1 MRRIITTLIFSLCTV
16 FFALG
21 QTMTDAQVLQYAA
34 RQKKAGVSDTEIA
47 ANLLQR
53 GATMEQLQ
61 QLRQQYEQQKSKN
74 NSAVDNAINNVD
86 NRMRVNNGE
95 KGYVQKDYLDGLE
108 QQRYQQQSVRPLPSM
123 QQQSTQQQP
132 TQQQSTQQQVMPY
145 DDFDY
150 LLPEIDQVKKV
161 FGRDIFN
168 NKNLTFEPQMN
179 IATPQ
184 NYVLGPGDKLI
195 IDIYGASQESLSLE
209 VSPDGDIT
217 VPGCG
222 PIHVSGLTVSSA
234 QARIK
239 SRLGEYYSSSDIK
252 TTVGQTRTI
261 LVNVMGEVKT
271 PGTYTLSAFAT
282 VFHAIYMAGGINDLG
297 TLRNIKVFR
306 QGKLITV
313 VDIYEYILNGR
324 LAGNVRLQDNDV
336 IQVGPYDCIVDVA
349 GRVKRPMAY
358 EMRKNESLATLL
370 HYSGGFSSDA
380 YKESVRLFRKNG
392 RMRGVFNVE
401 EFDLSNFKVADGD
414 SVLVDSI
421 LDRYENMVEIKGAVF
436 RPGKYHLGE
445 KVNTVGSLVEAADG
459 VREEAFTK
467 HAVMRR
473 MKQNRTQEV
482 LSIDLEG
489 ILNGSIPDVAL
500 RNEDILF
507 IPTQAE
513 HLNLRTLTI
522 EGEVLFPG
530 TYEFADGMTIEDLVL
545 QAGGLTDAASTVKA
559 DVSRRIWNPE
569 ATESGMEISKTY
581 TFALKNNYVIDGDKS
596 FVLEPYDIVLIRKSP
611 VFLNPYKVTVE
622 GEIAFE
628 GSYTLEAKNQKLSDI
643 VKAAGGVMP
652 GAYVRGARLV
662 RKMTED
668 ERARWQAV
676 VKMARQNQNSKDSI
690 LIDQLEADSTYS
702 VGIHL
707 DEAIANPGG
716 EEDIELVDGDRLII
730 PRYNRTVRVSGDV
743 RSTNTVAYKEKKD
756 YKYYIDQAGG
766 FGDRAKKSKVYIV
779 YQNGTIAKAS
789 KAKIEPGCEV
799 IVPSKGPKNELS
811 VAQWVSIGSSIASLG
826 TMFATIAH
834 LVK

>member
-1 MRRIITTLIFSLCTV
+1 MRRKITTFIFSLCTV
-16 FFALG
+16 LFAYG
-21 QTMTDAQVLQYAA
+21 QTLTDAQVLQYAV
-34 RQKKAGVSDTEIA
+34 RQKRAGVSETEIA

-53 GATMEQLQ
+53 GATMAQLQ
-61 QLRQQYEQQKSKN
+61 QLRQQYSQQINKSGIN
-74 NSAVDNAINNVD
+74 TSAVDNALNKVD

-95 KGYVQKDYLDGLE
+95 KGQVQKSPEY
-108 QQRYQQQSVRPLPSM
+108 YQQPDTRPQPTL
-123 QQQSTQQQP
+123 QQQP
-132 TQQQSTQQQVMPY
+132 TQQQSDQQESMTY
-145 DDFDY
+145 DDYDY
-150 LLPEIDQVKKV
+150 LQLEPKQGKKV

-195 IDIYGASQESLSLE
+195 IDIYGASQESLSLT

-217 VPGCG
+217 VPECG

-239 SRLGEYYSSSDIK
+239 SRLGEYFSSSDIK

-282 VFHAIYMAGGINDLG
+282 VFHAIYMAGGISDLG

-336 IQVGPYDCIVDVA
+336 VQVGPYDCIVDIA

-358 EMRKNESLATLL
+358 EMRKDENLATLL
-370 HYSGGFSSDA
+370 RYSGGFSSDA
-380 YKESVRLFRKNG
+380 YKESVRLFRKSG
-392 RMRGVFNVE
+392 KMKSVFNIE
-401 EFDLSNFKVADGD
+401 EFDLANFKVTDGD
-414 SVLVDSI
+414 SVSVDSI
-421 LDRYENMVEIKGAVF
+421 LNRYENMVEIKGAVF
-436 RPGKYHLGE
+436 RPGMYQLGE
-445 KVNTVGSLVEAADG
+445 KVNTVCSLVEAAAG

-507 IPTQAE
+507 IPTQADY
-513 HLNLRTLTI
+513 LNLRVLTI

-545 QAGGLTDAASTVKA
+545 QAGGLTDAASTVRA

-569 ATESGMEISKTY
+569 ATESGMELSKTY
-581 TFALKNNYVIDGDKS
+581 SFALKNNYVIDGDKG
-596 FVLEPYDIVLIRKSP
+596 FVLEPYDIVQIRKSP
-611 VFLNPYKVTVE
+611 VFLSPYKVTVE

-652 GAYVRGARLV
+652 GAYVRGARLI

-676 VKMARQNQNSKDSI
+676 VKMSRQNQNSKDTI

-702 VGIHL
+702 VGIRL

-716 EEDIELVDGDRLII
+716 DEDIELVDGDRLII

-743 RSTNTVAYKEKKD
+743 RSSNTVAYKEKKD
-756 YKYYIDQAGG
+756 YLYYIEQAGG
-766 FGDRAKKSKVYIV
+766 FGDRAKKKKVYIL

-789 KAKIEPGCEV
+789 KSNIEPGCEI
-799 IVPSKGPKNELS
+799 IVPSKGPKNELT
-811 VAQWVSIGSSIASLG
+811 VAQWLGIGSSVAALG
-826 TMFATIAH
+826 TMFATIAN
-834 LVK
+834 LIKK

>member
-1 MRRIITTLIFSLCTV
+1 MRRIITTFIFSCTV
-16 FFALG
+16 FFAFG

-34 RQKKAGVSDTEIA
+34 KQKRAGVSDTEIA

-53 GATMEQLQ
+53 GATPAQLQ
-61 QLRQQYEQQKSKN
+61 QLRQQYEQQNSKN
-74 NSAVDNAINNVD
+74 HSAVDNAVNNVD
-86 NRMRVNNGE
+86 SRMRVNNGE
-95 KGYVQKDYLDGLE
+95 KGYVRKDYLDNLE
-108 QQRYQQQSVRPLPSM
+108 QQRNQQQPVRPMPPIQQQSI
-123 QQQSTQQQP
+123 QQQSD
-132 TQQQSTQQQVMPY
+132 QQQSMQY
-145 DDFDY
+145 DEYFY
-150 LLPEIDQVKKV
+150 LLPEPEQSKKV

-195 IDIYGASQESLSLE
+195 IDIYGASQESLSLT

-217 VPGCG
+217 VPECG

-282 VFHAIYMAGGINDLG
+282 VFHAIYMAGGISDLG
-297 TLRNIKVFR
+297 TLRNIQVFR
-306 QGKLITV
+306 QGRLITV

-336 IQVGPYDCIVDVA
+336 VQVGPYDCIVDIA

-358 EMRKNESLATLL
+358 EMRKGESLATLL
-370 HYSGGFSSDA
+370 RYSGGFSSDA

-392 RMRGVFNVE
+392 RMKGVFNVE

-436 RPGKYHLGE
+436 RPGMYRLGE
-445 KVNTVGSLVEAADG
+445 KVNTVGSLVEAAAG

-467 HAVMRR
+467 HVVMRR

-482 LSIDLEG
+482 LSVDLEG

-507 IPTQAE
+507 IPTQAD
-513 HLNLRTLTI
+513 HLNIRVLTI

-530 TYEFADGMTIEDLVL
+530 TYEFADGMTVEDLVL
-545 QAGGLTDAASTVKA
+545 QAGGLTDAASTVRA
-559 DVSRRIWNPE
+559 DISRRIWNPE

-581 TFALKNNYVIDGDKS
+581 TFALKNNYVIDGDKD
-596 FVLEPYDIVLIRKSP
+596 FVLEPYDIVQIRKSP
-611 VFLNPYKVTVE
+611 VFVSPYKVSVE

-676 VKMARQNQNSKDSI
+676 VKMARQNQNAKDSI
-690 LIDQLEADSTYS
+690 LIDQLEVDSTYS

-707 DEAIANPGG
+707 DEAIAQPGG
-716 EEDIELVDGDRLII
+716 DEDIELVDGDRLII

-779 YQNGTIAKAS
+779 YQNGTITKAS

-811 VAQWVSIGSSIASLG
+811 VAQWISIGSSIASLG

-834 LVK
+834 LIK

>member
-1 MRRIITTLIFSLCTV
+1 MRRIFTTLIFSLCTV
-16 FFALG
+16 LFALG
-21 QTMTDAQVLQYAA
+21 QSLTDAQVMQYAA
-34 RQKKAGVSDTEIA
+34 RQKKAGMSETEIA

-53 GATMEQLQ
+53 GATMAQLQ
-61 QLRQQYEQQKSKN
+61 QLRQQYSQQINKSGM
-74 NSAVDNAINNVD
+74 SGHVDNAINGAE
-86 NRMRVNNGE
+86 NRMRINNGE
-95 KGYVQKDYLDGLE
+95 NGQIRQNYSDAN
-108 QQRYQQQSVRPLPSM
+108 QQQLARMSQRQPLL
-123 QQQSTQQQP
+123 QP
-132 TQQQSTQQQVMPY
+132 G
-145 DDFDY
+145 DLDY
-150 LLPEIDQVKKV
+150 LLEESGKKV

-195 IDIYGASQESLSLE
+195 IDVYGASQESLSLT
-209 VSPDGDIT
+209 VSPEGDIT
-217 VPGCG
+217 VPECG

-239 SRLGEYYSSSDIK
+239 SRMGEYYSSSDIK
-252 TTVGQTRTI
+252 TTVGQTRSI

-282 VFHAIYMAGGINDLG
+282 VFHAIYMAGGISNLG

-306 QGKLITV
+306 QGRLITV

-336 IQVGPYDCIVDVA
+336 VQVGPYDCIVDIA

-358 EMRKNESLATLL
+358 EMRKDESLATLL
-370 HYSGGFSSDA
+370 RYSGGFASDA
-380 YKESVRLFRKNG
+380 YKGSVRVFRKNN
-392 RMRGVFNVE
+392 RMKSVFNIE
-401 EFDLSNFKVADGD
+401 EFDWTNFKVADGD

-421 LDRYENMVEIKGAVF
+421 IDRYDNMVEIKGAVF
-436 RPGKYHLGE
+436 RSGMYQLGE
-445 KVNTVGSLVEAADG
+445 KVSTVGSLVEAAGG
-459 VREEAFTK
+459 VCEEAFTK
-467 HAVMRR
+467 RAVMRR

-489 ILNGSIPDVAL
+489 ILNGSVPDVAL
-500 RNEDILF
+500 QNEDVLF

-522 EGEVLFPG
+522 EGEVVFPG
-530 TYEFADGMTIEDLVL
+530 TYEYAEGMTIEDLVL

-559 DVSRRIWNPE
+559 DVSRRIVDPE
-569 ATESGMEISKTY
+569 ATESGMEIAKTFS
-581 TFALKNNYVIDGDKS
+581 FALKNNYVVDGDRS
-596 FVLEPYDIVLIRKSP
+596 FTLEPYDIVTIRRSP
-611 VFLNPYKVTVE
+611 VYSNPSKVSIE

-628 GSYTLEAKNQKLSDI
+628 GSYTLEAKNQRLSDL
-643 VKAAGGVMP
+643 VNAAGGVMP

-662 RKMTED
+662 RTMTED
-668 ERARWQAV
+668 ERARWQSV
-676 VKMARQNQNSKDSI
+676 VKMARQNQNAKDSI

-707 DEAIANPGG
+707 DEAIAQPGSD
-716 EEDIELVDGDRLII
+716 EDIELVDGDRLII

-766 FGDRAKKSKVYIV
+766 FGDRARKGKVYIV
-779 YQNGTIAKAS
+779 YQNGTIAKAT
-789 KAKIEPGCEV
+789 KGKIEPGCEV
-799 IVPSKGPKNELS
+799 IVPSKGPKKEMS
-811 VAQWVSIGSSIASLG
+811 VAQWLGIGSSIASLG
-826 TMFATIAH
+826 TMFATIAN
-834 LVK
+834 LIK

>member
-1 MRRIITTLIFSLCTV
+1 MRRISLIIILSFCTIIQA
-16 FFALG
+16 FG
-21 QTMTDAQVLQYAA
+21 QSMTDKQVLQYAA
-34 RQKKAGVSDTEIA
+34 RQKKAGMSETEIA

-53 GATMEQLQ
+53 GATMAQLQ
-61 QLRQQYEQQKSKN
+61 QLRQQYSQQISKSGMSGN
-74 NSAVDNAINNVD
+74 VDNAISGTE
-86 NRMRVNNGE
+86 NRMRINNGE
-95 KGYVQKDYLDGLE
+95 NGQIRQNYSDAN
-108 QQRYQQQSVRPLPSM
+108 QQQFPRM
-123 QQQSTQQQP
+123 NQRQP
-132 TQQQSTQQQVMPY
+132 ALQPG
-145 DDFDY
+145 DLDY
-150 LLPEIDQVKKV
+150 LLESGKKV

-195 IDIYGASQESLSLE
+195 IDVYGASQESLSLT

-217 VPGCG
+217 VPECG

-239 SRLGEYYSSSDIK
+239 SRLGEFYSSSDIK
-252 TTVGQTRTI
+252 TTVGQTRSI

-336 IQVGPYDCIVDVA
+336 VQVGAYDCIVDIA

-358 EMRKNESLATLL
+358 EMRKDESLSTLL
-370 HYSGGFSSDA
+370 RYSGGFASDA
-380 YKESVRLFRKNG
+380 YKGSVRVFRKND
-392 RMRGVFNVE
+392 RMKSVFNIE
-401 EFDLSNFKVADGD
+401 EFDWANFKVADGD
-414 SVLVDSI
+414 SVLIDSI
-421 LDRYENMVEIKGAVF
+421 LDRYDNMVEIKGAVF
-436 RPGKYHLGE
+436 HPGMYELGE
-445 KVNTVGSLVEAADG
+445 KVSTVGTLVEAAAG

-489 ILNGSIPDVAL
+489 ILNGSVPDVAL
-500 RNEDILF
+500 QNEDVLF

-522 EGEVLFPG
+522 EGEVVFPG
-530 TYEFADGMTIEDLVL
+530 TYEYAEGMTIEDLVL

-559 DVSRRIWNPE
+559 DVSRRIVNPE
-569 ATESGMEISKTY
+569 ATESGMEISKTFS
-581 TFALKNNYVIDGDKS
+581 FALKNNYVVDGDKN
-596 FVLEPYDIVLIRKSP
+596 FTLEPYDIVMIRRSP
-611 VFLNPYKVTVE
+611 VYMSPSKVYVE

-628 GSYTLEAKNQKLSDI
+628 GSYTLEAKNQRLSDI

-662 RKMTED
+662 RTMTED

-676 VKMARQNQNSKDSI
+676 VKMSRQNQNSKDSI

-716 EEDIELVDGDRLII
+716 DEDIELVDGDRLIV

-743 RSTNTVAYKEKKD
+743 RSTNTVAYKENKD

-766 FGDRAKKSKVYIV
+766 FGDRAKKGKVYIV
-779 YQNGTIAKAS
+779 YQNGTIAKAN
-789 KAKIEPGCEV
+789 KGKIEPGCEV
-799 IVPSKGPKNELS
+799 IVPSKGPKKE
-811 VAQWVSIGSSIASLG
+811 VTTAQWIGIGSSVASLG
-826 TMFATIAH
+826 TMFATIAN
-834 LVK
+834 LIK